1 MHFRLY
7 KVALDDV
14 GCDSIADVES
24 DSVTAALATAVVN
37 SDMTEVLVLSKL
49 MQESELKIN
58 DYYSKI
64 LLNRNDTSSLNPQ
77 FLIAQH
83 NLTESMSIW
92 IEDVTKLAIALR
104 NVRDIEMQG

>member
-1 MHFRLY
+1 
-7 KVALDDV
+7 
-14 GCDSIADVES
+14 
-24 DSVTAALATAVVN
+24 VVN

-49 MQESELKIN
+49 LRESRMKID

-64 LLNRNDTSSLNPQ
+64 LLNRNDISSLNPH

-92 IEDVTKLAIALR
+92 IEDVTRLSIALR
-104 NVRDIEMQG
+104 NIRDVEMRLQ